1 MNALR
6 VGGFAL
12 VLASLVLSRGEA
24 IAQPEAAGAN
34 VARREF
40 LYTQS
45 LLVKEKAVLRR
56 ALREPLLR
64 DTQWFKSASA
74 SGLDNAEIALLDHLA
89 VRVIPRTNLIEVA
102 FETSRKQDTAPIVN
116 SVVKVYLEW
125 IRGQMTQE
133 TRGHLKILRSEEE
146 KLKKSMRLRKEQLQ
160 ELAKASS
167 GIGFLKRKAEVIS
180 RRLAELSA
188 EMAKVEIRLVIAHE
202 TLAAMRKQQAK
213 GLLGLTPE
221 EEAAVEADGVI
232 QKLEYDRLR
241 LKVGRKGMLT
251 SVKESDP
258 AVKRLD
264 AQLAEI
270 VTLLNQRRDAL
281 RKRAIRIRM
290 AVANRSRDTARD
302 CLKALASKIAD
313 TQAEGAI
320 QNGMVGAMKVAEAEY
335 LGVRRMYRQI
345 SHQRREIEMMQY
357 HSDKPSID
365 RVSEAM
371 APIRPTASG
380 KWRASAKILIT
391 GTLKRDAPSGRCKW
405 EHRRRRHV
413 RGYNHPE

>member
-24 IAQPEAAGAN
+24 IAQPEAAGASTTMSDF
-34 VARREF
+34 VYAQSF
-40 LYTQS
+40 LI
-45 LLVKEKAVLRR
+45 KERAVIRR

-64 DTQWFKSASA
+64 DTQWFKNVSA

-125 IRGQMTQE
+125 IHSQMTQE

-146 KLKKSMRLRKEQLQ
+146 RLKMSMVLRKKQLV
-160 ELAKASS
+160 ELSKLSS

-188 EMAKVEIRLVIAHE
+188 EMAKAEIRLMIAHE
-202 TLAAMRKQQAK
+202 TLTALRKQQAN

-241 LKVGRKGMLT
+241 LKVERKGLLT

-270 VTLLNQRRDAL
+270 VTLLSQRRDVL

-290 AVANRSRDTARD
+290 AVANRSRDTAKD
-302 CLKALASKIAD
+302 YLKALASKIAD

-320 QNGMVGAMKVAEAEY
+320 LDGMVSAMKAAEAEY
-335 LGVRRMYRQI
+335 LGVRKIYKEV
-345 SHQRREIEMMQY
+345 SSQRRRIEIMQY

-371 APIRPTASG
+371 TPIRPTASG
-380 KWRASAKILIT
+380 KWRASARILIT
-391 GTLKRDAPSGRCKW
+391 RMKTPNPFGS
-405 EHRRRRHV
+405 
-413 RGYNHPE
+413 